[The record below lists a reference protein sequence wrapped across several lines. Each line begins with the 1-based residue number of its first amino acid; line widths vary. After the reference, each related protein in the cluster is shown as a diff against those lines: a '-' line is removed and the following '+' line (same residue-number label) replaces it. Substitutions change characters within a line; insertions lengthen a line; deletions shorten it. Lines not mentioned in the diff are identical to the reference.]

1 MLRALKNLG
10 FGVISLAAFVAC
22 DDNVIELG
30 LVGGGANSALSGKI
44 ASLEAQRGET
54 EDSKLQA
61 LTLAYQRIV
70 AESKLAIAS
79 IISKRSFLRMN
90 PVEPS
95 VLVKLDE
102 KPFNTGGAISAANSI
117 ENARADS
124 ESALLD
130 SAV

>member
-1 MLRALKNLG
+1 MLRILRNISVGA
-10 FGVISLAAFVAC
+10 ISLATVVAS

-44 ASLEAQRGET
+44 ASLEAQRSET

-70 AESKLAIAS
+70 GESKLAISS
-79 IISKRSFLRMN
+79 IIAKRSFLKMN

-102 KPFNTGGAISAANSI
+102 KPFNTDSAIDAANSV
-117 ENARADS
+117 ESERADS
-124 ESALLD
+124 E
-130 SAV
+130 